1 MGPRIVCGG
10 SVVPTCRKTS
20 PAAGLWMGETGT
32 VRRTRVTVTGATV
45 VGMKRAFPVL
55 AVVAVLVVTVVW
67 HRLQS
72 DSAPISRGT
81 VSRVVDGDTIY
92 VSSGGRSQDVRL
104 IGIDTPETVDPDRPV
119 GCYGPQAS
127 AFMKHWLTGRSV
139 KLVYDRETHDKY
151 GRFLAYVYVDGR
163 RPVSVEQRLLRL
175 GYARTLAIPP
185 NTAHAAE
192 YASIERA
199 AAVAGRGLWSA
210 CS

>member
-1 MGPRIVCGG
+1 MA
-10 SVVPTCRKTS
+10 S
-20 PAAGLWMGETGT
+20 P
-32 VRRTRVTVTGATV
+32 
-45 VGMKRAFPVL
+45 PD
-55 AVVAVLVVTVVW
+55 
-67 HRLQS
+67 
-72 DSAPISRGT
+72 DSSPIARGT

-151 GRFLAYVYVDGR
+151 GRFLAYVYVDGT

-175 GYARTLAIPP
+175 GYARTLAIP
-185 NTAHAAE
+185 AQH
-192 YASIERA
+192 RA
-199 AAVAGRGLWSA
+199 RGRVRVHRAGRRGGRPRSLERVFVKNI
-210 CS
+210 